1 MTPFILAMN
10 LAAWSACAAAWIKG
24 GHPERL
30 GATVL
35 LSAAVIELFIVD
47 WRLGELEAGI
57 AGTQMV
63 LLAIF
68 AGIGVRSE
76 RWWPLA
82 ATACL
87 VLLIMVHLLTLL
99 TPLSIFAAMSARVGL
114 WLLLHVIVLAGVA
127 ERWLAGEGAVCRI
140 SPAPAATVGQVLRAG
155 AA

>member
-10 LAAWSACAAAWIKG
+10 LAAWSACAAAWLKG

-35 LSAAVIELFIVD
+35 LSAAAIELFIVD

-68 AGIGVRSE
+68 AGIGFKSE

-82 ATACL
+82 VTACL
-87 VLLIMVHLLTLL
+87 VLLIMVHLLTVL
-99 TPLSIFAAMSARVGL
+99 TPLSFFAATSARVGL
-114 WLLLHVIVLAGVA
+114 WLLLHVVVLAGVG
-127 ERWLAGEGAVCRI
+127 ERWLAREEAVCRI
-140 SPAPAATVGQVLRAG
+140 SPAPAPTAGQVRPAG
-155 AA
+155 A